1 VCRGDSALRAR
12 GTVGGGRGNAR
23 RADGVAG
30 ALLAQKLESSA
41 RCSKPQPEPRP
52 GASARASARALSP
65 AATLASAQ
73 ARRRTEQSRLE
84 SWATWTRTRAPTP
97 LQVRHW
103 REGAVESS
111 RSKAHLLAAAHE
123 VAGGTPGVDYFPAY
137 ELLMDELRDYRW
149 YAEDMLHPSPAAV
162 DFIFD
167 RLLTTCFSTVDA
179 PLRAE
184 VGKLRRAAAHR
195 PLHPHGDGARTF
207 AAAQLAQAVELAQRH
222 PHLEA
227 PLAEMVAHF
236 GAMADEGGNR
246 DLKDAC

>member
-1 VCRGDSALRAR
+1 M
-12 GTVGGGRGNAR
+12 
-23 RADGVAG
+23 
-30 ALLAQKLESSA
+30 
-41 RCSKPQPEPRP
+41 
-52 GASARASARALSP
+52 
-65 AATLASAQ
+65 
-73 ARRRTEQSRLE
+73 
-84 SWATWTRTRAPTP
+84 
-97 LQVRHW
+97 RHW

-167 RLLTTCFSTVDA
+167 RLLTACFSTVDA

-207 AAAQLAQAVELAQRH
+207 AAAQLAQAAELAQRH

-236 GAMADEGGNR
+236 GAMADEGGIPDSN
-246 DLKDAC
+246 AC

>member
-1 VCRGDSALRAR
+1 M
-12 GTVGGGRGNAR
+12 
-23 RADGVAG
+23 
-30 ALLAQKLESSA
+30 LE
-41 RCSKPQPEPRP
+41 
-52 GASARASARALSP
+52 ASARSLSP
-65 AATLASAQ
+65 SLSASLSPSPEPG
-73 ARRRTEQSRLE
+73 RSLSLSPSPKTHKQSRLI
-84 SWATWTRTRAPTP
+84 SWATWTRTRAATR

-123 VAGGTPGVDYFPAY
+123 VAGGVPGVDYFPAY

-167 RLLTTCFSTVDA
+167 RLLTACFSAADA

-195 PLHPHGDGARTF
+195 PLHPDGDGARTF
-207 AAAQLAQAVELAQRH
+207 AAAQLAQAAELVQRH
-222 PHLEA
+222 PHLEV
-227 PLAEMVAHF
+227 PLAETVAHF
-236 GAMADEGGNR
+236 RAIGDASADEGQIPR
-246 DLKDAC
+246 ETER